1 MVGAD
6 REVDDVVPGRH
17 LERARPEPEL
27 DALVG
32 DHRHAPQ
39 DERDDHLLADRV
51 AVALVVRVHG
61 HGDVGED
68 RRRSHRRDR
77 EARPAVRKRPVG
89 ERIARVGQGVVDL
102 DVLDL
107 EVGDRR
113 LVEGAPVDEPV
124 RAIDPA
130 ALPEMDE
137 EAHHG
142 LDVRVVHREPLAA
155 VVERGAEPAELA
167 HDRLPGRVEVLPDA
181 LDERLAPELLARRAL
196 EHELLLDHVL
206 GRDSGVVV
214 TGLPERVEPPQPMPA
229 DQQILDRPVERV
241 AEVER
246 AGDVRRRHADHEG
259 LVVSRSG
266 TCGVQPLLLP
276 EALPALFDAVRL
288 VERLHHSMV
297 GQPIGSG
304 VRQRLSQ
311 NREAQRRIKHVVS
324 RARAACPRRRRAC
337 PRRSRPASRG
347 GSPSPRSGR
356 DPYRPS
362 SAGRSWSS
370 SRGSCSGRRPRGIE

>member
-77 EARPAVRKRPVG
+77 EARPAVRKRPVR
-89 ERIARVGQGVVDL
+89 ERIARVGQGVVHL

-167 HDRLPGRVEVLPDA
+167 HDRLAGRVEVLPDA

-206 GRDSGVVV
+206 GCDSGVVV
-214 TGLPERVEPPQPMPA
+214 TGLPERVEPPQPVPA
-229 DQQILDRPVERV
+229 DQQILDRPVQRM

-259 LVVSRSG
+259 LVVPRAR
-266 TCGVQPLLLP
+266 TCGVQPLVLP
-276 EALPALFDAVRL
+276 EALPALLDAVRL
-288 VERLHHSMV
+288 VERLHRLDGIG
-297 GQPIGSG
+297 GQPHRTD
-304 VRQRLSQ
+304 VRS
-311 NREAQRRIKHVVS
+311 
-324 RARAACPRRRRAC
+324 
-337 PRRSRPASRG
+337 
-347 GSPSPRSGR
+347 
-356 DPYRPS
+356 D
-362 SAGRSWSS
+362 
-370 SRGSCSGRRPRGIE
+370 